1 MSFSEE
7 TLMAYA
13 DGELAPPEREQ
24 VERAMQGDPELA
36 ARVARHQALRSD
48 VFAAFA
54 PVLDEPVPA
63 RLAAAALPDKVADL
77 AAVRAGAAAADLA
90 GARAPRRAWSWAEWG
105 GMAAS
110 LAIGVLA
117 GSVLLGGGQSGV
129 ASTGGALVAT
139 GALADALSSQLA
151 SSAPGNAAVRIGV
164 TFAAKDGA
172 LCRSFT
178 SGTAAGLACR
188 KGEQWTLPV
197 VAEVEQGPA
206 GEYRQAGNAMPAAVL
221 DAIDARM
228 AGQALDAEGERAAQR
243 AGWARRK

>member
-77 AAVRAGAAAADLA
+77 AA
-90 GARAPRRAWSWAEWG
+90 
-105 GMAAS
+105 
-110 LAIGVLA
+110 
-117 GSVLLGGGQSGV
+117 
-129 ASTGGALVAT
+129 
-139 GALADALSSQLA
+139 
-151 SSAPGNAAVRIGV
+151 
-164 TFAAKDGA
+164 
-172 LCRSFT
+172 
-178 SGTAAGLACR
+178 
-188 KGEQWTLPV
+188 
-197 VAEVEQGPA
+197 
-206 GEYRQAGNAMPAAVL
+206 
-221 DAIDARM
+221 
-228 AGQALDAEGERAAQR
+228 
-243 AGWARRK
+243 